1 MTISF
6 LFALHNGADIY
17 DSIYHNCHL
26 EDSIGIIISV
36 GIHEINYIHLA
47 DLHLILLFIPS

>member
-26 EDSIGIIISV
+26 EDSINIIISV
-36 GIHEINYIHLA
+36 DIHEINHIHLA
-47 DLHLILLFIPS
+47 DLHLILLLVSS